1 MEEVVLHY
9 AAGSGS
15 ADGLSAL
22 LETTEKL
29 LEPFPCR
36 PPPLFTRWF
45 PPAAGRPLPI
55 RPAKPPPV
63 ISASGLTLDPPIR
76 PAKPPPVISASG
88 QTLAPPLSRQQGGTA
103 PLQKPREEL
112 SREDRDSMSQTPS
125 PASLFRSRP
134 APDRVLVL
142 DSPVRRSWS
151 VSSHRPAALRRSQP
165 PSKHFDHMITVHKLN
180 LRQRAKWTIS
190 QDHCDTSMEQVWRS
204 LTRLLRSS
212 RLPSCNAN
220 IQRDRGQICVFCD
233 VVNSEQVGRFLKD
246 ELKLTGKI
254 RLSVHRLGNVFSL

>member
-9 AAGSGS
+9 AAGS
-15 ADGLSAL
+15 ADRLSAL

-45 PPAAGRPLPI
+45 PPTAGRPL
-55 RPAKPPPV
+55 
-63 ISASGLTLDPPIR
+63 PIR

-88 QTLAPPLSRQQGGTA
+88 QTLAPP
-103 PLQKPREEL
+103 PRPAAGRP
-112 SREDRDSMSQTPS
+112 SREDGDSVSMSETPS
-125 PASLFRSRP
+125 PASLFRTSGP
-134 APDRVLVL
+134 DPDRVLVL

-151 VSSHRPAALRRSQP
+151 VSSQRAAALRRSQP
-165 PSKHFDHMITVHKLN
+165 PSKQFDHMISVHQLN

-190 QDHCDTSMEQVWRS
+190 QNHCEPSMEQVWRS
-204 LTRLLRSS
+204 LTRLIRSC

-220 IQRDRGQICVFCD
+220 IQRDRGQIWVFCD
-233 VVNSEQVGRFLKD
+233 VLHSEQVGRFLKE

>member
-9 AAGSGS
+9 AAGS
-15 ADGLSAL
+15 ADRLSAL

-45 PPAAGRPLPI
+45 PPTAGRPL
-55 RPAKPPPV
+55 
-63 ISASGLTLDPPIR
+63 PIR

-88 QTLAPPLSRQQGGTA
+88 QTLAPPHSLQQDGSA
-103 PLQKPREEL
+103 PLQKPRDEP
-112 SREDRDSMSQTPS
+112 SREDGDSVSMSETPS
-125 PASLFRSRP
+125 PESLFKTSRP
-134 APDRVLVL
+134 DPDRVLVL

-151 VSSHRPAALRRSQP
+151 VSSQRSAALRRSQP
-165 PSKHFDHMITVHKLN
+165 PSKQFDHMISVHQLN

-190 QDHCDTSMEQVWRS
+190 QNHCEPSMEQVWRS
-204 LTRLLRSS
+204 LTRLIRSC

-220 IQRDRGQICVFCD
+220 IQRDREQIWVFCD
-233 VVNSEQVGRFLKD
+233 VLHSEQVGGFLKE

-254 RLSVHRLGNVFSL
+254 RLSVHKLGNVFSL